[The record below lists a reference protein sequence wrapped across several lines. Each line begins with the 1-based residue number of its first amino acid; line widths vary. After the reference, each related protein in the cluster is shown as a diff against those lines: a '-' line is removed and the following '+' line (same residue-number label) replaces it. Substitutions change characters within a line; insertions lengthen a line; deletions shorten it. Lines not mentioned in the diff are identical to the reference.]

1 MYAVV
6 KTGGKQF
13 KVSENDLVQV
23 EQIPGNSGDKVELA
37 EVLLL
42 GEGEDAQIGTPLV
55 QGAKVL
61 AEIVR
66 QERGEKLIVFK
77 KRRRKKYRRQTGH
90 RQNLTLLK
98 IHSIQA

>member
-6 KTGGKQF
+6 RTGGRQF
-13 KVSENDLVQV
+13 KVSENDLIQI
-23 EQIPGNSGDKVELA
+23 EQITGNSGDKVELA

-42 GEGEDAQIGTPLV
+42 GEVEDAQVGTPLV
-55 QGAKVL
+55 KGAKVL

-66 QERGEKLIVFK
+66 QERGEKLIIFK

-90 RQNLTLLK
+90 RQDLTLLK
-98 IHSIQA
+98 IQSISA